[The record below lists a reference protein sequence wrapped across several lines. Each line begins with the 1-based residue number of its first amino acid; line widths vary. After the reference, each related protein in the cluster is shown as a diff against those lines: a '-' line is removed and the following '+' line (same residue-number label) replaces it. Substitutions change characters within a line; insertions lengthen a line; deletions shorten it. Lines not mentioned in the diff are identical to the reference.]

1 MAVEVLPRRPGAGRL
16 WSTRASRPTAGW
28 PSPGAAGTALWDL
41 EAGRWVKVR
50 RTPRNGQGRIVAAG
64 LVFLIA
70 GASHESSGN
79 GLVAYHP

>member
-1 MAVEVLPRRPGAGRL
+1 VVYPGLAADGRVAFA
-16 WSTRASRPTAGW
+16 RGC
-28 PSPGAAGTALWDL
+28 GDALWDL
-41 EAGRWVKVR
+41 EAGRRVKVR